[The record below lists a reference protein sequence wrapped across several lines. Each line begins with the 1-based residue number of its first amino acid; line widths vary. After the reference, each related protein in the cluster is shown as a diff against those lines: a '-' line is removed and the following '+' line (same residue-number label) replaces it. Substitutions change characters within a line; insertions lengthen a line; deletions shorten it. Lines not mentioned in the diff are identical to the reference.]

1 MNILLDTHIVIWWYE
16 DPQRLKEDARK
27 LIEDR
32 GNTLFLSPTVIWE
45 ISVKQSLDKLKVP
58 DALIEKA
65 ISDLVEIP
73 ISIKHTKAINELP
86 FIHNDPFD
94 RILIAQ
100 AKVDNLHL
108 MTRDKQ
114 IIKYDIKTILA

>member
-16 DPQRLKEDARK
+16 DPKKLKADARK

-32 GNTLFLSPTVIWE
+32 QNTLFLSSAVVWE
-45 ISVKQSLDKLKVP
+45 ISIKQSLNKLKVP
-58 DALIEKA
+58 DGLVEKA
-65 ISDLVEIP
+65 ISDLIEIP
-73 ISIKHTKAINELP
+73 ITIKHTHAIKGLP
-86 FIHNDPFD
+86 LIHSDPFD

-100 AKVDNLHL
+100 TKVDNLHS

-114 IIKYDIKTILA
+114 IIKYDIKTIPA